1 MAENVLSRLA
11 IAITTDG
18 VIKSTDEL
26 EKLTVAAKQTEVQAS
41 KTAKGISGTGASADV
56 AKGKFGAMKGATQG
70 LSYQL
75 QDVAVQAQMGTSA
88 FIILG
93 QQGPQIASLFGP
105 GGAVFGV
112 LIAVGAMI
120 GGTLVAA
127 MGDAEEGTEALEA
140 ALGRLDQTVVKSKTG
155 IFELSQR
162 IEDLAMV
169 SVMSARAEL
178 MALGADAQF
187 AFNKATDS
195 VDDLTKSTVG
205 LPKLSILRTELD
217 KLAKMKG
224 VDAEALLGDLGGYM
238 ASQVGIQQQLGVVQQ
253 AVIDVGEKFG
263 ISAPQAMKFVKAA
276 SALKPGNLQS
286 YQNFRDV
293 VDEIGIE
300 SGFADRNLVS
310 FRNELIAGVDA
321 AKLAEDQ
328 AKNLQAALVQLTT
341 LGAGGLAPILEGTAE
356 EIAKTLDAERKKR
369 DALNKIQAENILEN
383 DAADKKRFNQLLEA
397 DIKESAIDQA
407 KIDRAKKTSDA
418 RLAIEKSFAQ
428 RRLDSI
434 LLSGATEF
442 EAIKIIQD
450 ARLAKITEDRAN
462 QLISA
467 TEFEAAKTQIEK
479 TAIDQRAAY
488 TMAAEQMA
496 LQTAATFAGK
506 ITGLMSSAFGE
517 QSAAAKAAFVVQQ
530 GIAIAQTIVATE
542 MAAIA
547 AAAQTAVLGGPLA
560 FFASAAGIRA
570 MGYASVGIIAGQTVA
585 QVAGGRALGGQ
596 VRGGESYLVGE
607 RGPELLTMGTSGR
620 IATNENL
627 KNAVGGGGGVS
638 IVNNVD
644 ARGSGPDVESKIRTA
659 MEQTSAQTI
668 ATIQDLMRRRRFV

>member
-41 KTAKGISGTGASADV
+41 KTAKGISGTGASANV
-56 AKGKFGAMKGATQG
+56 AKGKFGAMKGATQN

-93 QQGPQIASLFGP
+93 QQGPQIASIFGP

-127 MGDAEEGTEALEA
+127 MGDAEEGTEALDA
-140 ALGRLDQTVVKSKTG
+140 ALGRLDETVVKSKTG

-162 IEDLAMV
+162 LQDLAMV

-195 VDDLTKSTVG
+195 VDDLAKAAVD
-205 LPKLSILRTELD
+205 LPRLSILRTELD

-224 VDAEALLGDLGGYM
+224 VDAEALVGSFDGYR
-238 ASQVGIQQQLGVVQQ
+238 ASQVGIGNIRQ
-253 AVIDVGEKFG
+253 ALVDVGEEFG
-263 ISAPQAMKFVKAA
+263 ISAPQAMKFVEAA

-293 VDEIGIE
+293 VDEIGIA
-300 SGFADRNLVS
+300 SGFADRDLVS

-341 LGAGGLAPILEGTAE
+341 LGAGGLAPMLEGTAE

-369 DALNKIQAENILEN
+369 DALKKIENENILAN
-383 DAADKKRFNQLLEA
+383 DAADKKRFNQLLDA

-479 TAIDQRAAY
+479 TAVDERAAY
-488 TMAAEQMA
+488 TMATEQMA